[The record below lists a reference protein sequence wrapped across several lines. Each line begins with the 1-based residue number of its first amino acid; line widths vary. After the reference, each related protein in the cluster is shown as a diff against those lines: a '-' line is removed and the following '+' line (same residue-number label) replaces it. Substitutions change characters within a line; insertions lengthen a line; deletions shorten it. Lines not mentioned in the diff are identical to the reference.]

1 MMLGACGGS
10 TEDAVNKEMAL
21 SRFDSCE
28 AMEQHLTESFLYS
41 LTNSYGH
48 FGGIEEDI
56 TIDSA
61 DASGS
66 GDSPPSDYS
75 TTNVQEK
82 GVDEADLVKTDG
94 EHVYVINQGVLSIID
109 SWPAEEAKLIGELD
123 LESIGRD
130 GYVTEDMFLFEDRIL
145 VFSREWNERSA
156 TDDSGKEMSDRGS
169 TWISQTGMIV
179 IDISD
184 RSAPKVVQEKM
195 IDGSVVSARMI
206 GSNVYTV
213 LSNNMS
219 MPREIYDTMSDLPWW
234 IWESLFDELYADGVA
249 DRLEA
254 REKLKDLF
262 RPVVKAAVSDRG
274 AESFLPLITHEDG
287 STDRALSCSD
297 ILHSMEIS
305 DPGLT
310 TVAHIDL
317 ADDEV
322 SISAEATG
330 VMMGSS
336 TVYASRE
343 NLYIAQ
349 SSFGWWDGIS
359 PIDRETRIHRVA
371 LDGARSR
378 YESTG
383 VVGGYLHNQFS
394 MSEHNGMLRVA
405 TTFDDWW
412 WGTDG
417 DDELTG
423 NNVFILD
430 ATQPQMGLI
439 GAVTG
444 LAPGE
449 RIYSTRFQ
457 GDRAFMVT
465 FVQIDP
471 LFTLDLSNPTEPK
484 AVGELKIPGYSSYL
498 HPIGE
503 DHVLGVGM
511 DGDWDGRLSGVA
523 ISLFDVSDFGDP
535 KQQDQLTLDCDDS
548 WSEALWNHHA
558 ILVYGDV
565 VAIPAYG
572 YAWSA
577 SDEEDEHWG
586 GSSYQ
591 SGLVVAEI
599 DVEEG
604 LTQRGFVNHRPLV
617 EEIYCEGEGEACD
630 SSYVPQ
636 MRRSLVIEGNL
647 FSISELGVMVSK
659 VTDPETPLTMV
670 PLL

>member
-1 MMLGACGGS
+1 MRQTPSLLLSLMMLGACGGS

-48 FGGIEEDI
+48 FHGIEEDI
-56 TIDSA
+56 AVDSA
-61 DASGS
+61 DASGG

-123 LESIGRD
+123 LESVGRD

-145 VFSREWNERSA
+145 VFSREWTERSA

-234 IWESLFDELYADGVA
+234 IWESMFDELYADGVA

-262 RPVVKAAVSDRG
+262 RPIVESAVRERG

-336 TVYASRE
+336 TVYASKE

-349 SSFGWWDGIS
+349 SSFGW
-359 PIDRETRIHRVA
+359 
-371 LDGARSR
+371 
-378 YESTG
+378 
-383 VVGGYLHNQFS
+383 
-394 MSEHNGMLRVA
+394 
-405 TTFDDWW
+405 
-412 WGTDG
+412 
-417 DDELTG
+417 
-423 NNVFILD
+423 
-430 ATQPQMGLI
+430 
-439 GAVTG
+439 
-444 LAPGE
+444 
-449 RIYSTRFQ
+449 
-457 GDRAFMVT
+457 
-465 FVQIDP
+465 
-471 LFTLDLSNPTEPK
+471 
-484 AVGELKIPGYSSYL
+484 
-498 HPIGE
+498 
-503 DHVLGVGM
+503 
-511 DGDWDGRLSGVA
+511 
-523 ISLFDVSDFGDP
+523 
-535 KQQDQLTLDCDDS
+535 
-548 WSEALWNHHA
+548 
-558 ILVYGDV
+558 
-565 VAIPAYG
+565 
-572 YAWSA
+572 
-577 SDEEDEHWG
+577 
-586 GSSYQ
+586 
-591 SGLVVAEI
+591 
-599 DVEEG
+599 
-604 LTQRGFVNHRPLV
+604 
-617 EEIYCEGEGEACD
+617 
-630 SSYVPQ
+630 
-636 MRRSLVIEGNL
+636 
-647 FSISELGVMVSK
+647 
-659 VTDPETPLTMV
+659 
-670 PLL
+670 

>member
-10 TEDAVNKEMAL
+10 TEDAVNQEMAL

-48 FGGIEEDI
+48 FGGIEADI
-56 TIDSA
+56 AVDSA
-61 DASGS
+61 DASGG
-66 GDSPPSDYS
+66 GDIPPTDYS

-82 GVDEADLVKTDG
+82 GVDAADLVKTDG

-130 GYVTEDMFLFEDRIL
+130 GYITEDMFLFEDRIL

-184 RSAPKVVQEKM
+184 RSAPKVVQEKL

-297 ILHSMEIS
+297 LLHSMEIS

-394 MSEHNGMLRVA
+394 MSEHNGMLRVS

-498 HPIGE
+498 HPIGD

-558 ILVYGDV
+558 ILVYDDV

-572 YAWSA
+572 YTWSA
-577 SDEEDEHWG
+577 SDDEDEH
-586 GSSYQ
+586 
-591 SGLVVAEI
+591 
-599 DVEEG
+599 
-604 LTQRGFVNHRPLV
+604 
-617 EEIYCEGEGEACD
+617 C
-630 SSYVPQ
+630 
-636 MRRSLVIEGNL
+636 
-647 FSISELGVMVSK
+647 
-659 VTDPETPLTMV
+659 
-670 PLL
+670 